1 MREHLQAAGTRMDE
15 DNSNSEDMAEELIDA
30 IDDETDF
37 EDDIED
43 GLTKKEREIEIS
55 RESERQRKAQEL
67 RKQLRKRQLGL
78 LTYRWP
84 AMTLIIGGLLAI
96 STEFLEVMHREPG
109 VDVGF
114 STFPEAFFR
123 TYGVVYLFPLIAGFF
138 MILLSYFAYR
148 NPRYTWLA
156 LIPAALMGMSG
167 GTVLFLITFA
177 VTPPLGNPD
186 LEGLIY
192 ATPAVLSMFIA
203 AIIALLAVA
212 LKEKED

>member
-1 MREHLQAAGTRMDE
+1 MDE
-15 DNSNSEDMAEELIDA
+15 DNQNSDDMAEDLVDA
-30 IDDETDF
+30 IDEEADD
-37 EDDIED
+37 DDIDD
-43 GLTKKEREIEIS
+43 GLTKNEREIEIS

-67 RKQLRKRQLGL
+67 RKQLRKRQLGM

-84 AMTLIIGGLLAI
+84 ATSLVLGGFLAI

-109 VDVGF
+109 VPPEVGF
-114 STFPEAFFR
+114 STFPEAFTR
-123 TYGVVYLFPLIAGFF
+123 TWGVVYLFPVIAGIF

-156 LIPAALMGMSG
+156 LIPAALMGMAG

-177 VTPPLGNPD
+177 VSAD
-186 LEGLIY
+186 RSLEGLIY
-192 ATPAVLSMFIA
+192 ATPTVLSMFIS
-203 AIIALLAVA
+203 AIVALLAIA